1 MGVKIKQYD
10 KESVKLPKLVRL
22 KTYYN
27 VISEMWNVPENMK
40 KLNADFKR
48 INKEFY
54 RKYHNDISSK
64 ELVALY
70 YELHDTLLSCWDVT
84 LLNDIYAFLFTGLVK
99 KRMGESGNQVISGI
113 SNIES
118 IKPIRAIIRLA
129 YEKNNMDEK
138 AYKKRFDKYIRKY
151 GDRNLEE
158 LKLESKTFRSNT
170 ELLTEKILQYNE
182 DKEKL
187 RDMYNKLMKEKQN
200 TKPKTKRLKGLN
212 KVLAK
217 KAAKG
222 IANREI
228 SRLNRSRIFG
238 IVRLIFTKIGED
250 FAKKGLLK
258 EPLDIFWL
266 TVEEVFTL
274 VENDSNIKNVKVM
287 VEDRKAEYE
296 LYACLPAY
304 QRLIFA
310 EKEFDKKHL
319 SVNSHK
325 VYRNQRKLFGT
336 PCSDGIVEGEALVVT
351 DVTKVKDYKDK
362 ILITKMT
369 DPGWVFLL
377 VGAKGVISEKGSL
390 LSHTAIIS
398 RELKIPSI
406 VGVEKLLDSI
416 KTGDRIRMN
425 ANTGEIEILILKDR

>member
-1 MGVKIKQYD
+1 M
-10 KESVKLPKLVRL
+10 E
-22 KTYYN
+22 
-27 VISEMWNVPENMK
+27 

-48 INKEFY
+48 INDGFY
-54 RKYHNDISSK
+54 EKYHEDISSA
-64 ELVALY
+64 ELISLY

-84 LLNDIYAFLFTGLVK
+84 LLNDIYAFLFTGIVK

-118 IKPIRAIIRLA
+118 LKPIREMIRLA
-129 YEKNNMDEK
+129 YDKNNIDEK
-138 AYKKRFDKYIRKY
+138 EYEDRFEEYIRLY

-158 LKLESKTFRSNT
+158 LKLESKTFRSNP

-187 RDMYNKLMKEKQN
+187 ADMYNAFKQEDSN
-200 TKPKTKRLKGLN
+200 PKKIKGLN
-212 KVLAK
+212 KFFAK

-228 SRLNRSRIFG
+228 SRLNRSRIYG
-238 IVRLIFTKIGED
+238 IIRLIFTKIGDD
-250 FAKKGLLK
+250 FAKKDILEEK
-258 EPLDIFWL
+258 TDIFWL
-266 TVEEVFTL
+266 TVEEVFAL
-274 VENDSNIKNVKVM
+274 VEGTSKISNVKDIVKN
-287 VEDRKAEYE
+287 RKEEYE
-296 LYACLPAY
+296 MYSCLPAY
-304 QRLIFA
+304 QRIIFA
-310 EKEFDKKHL
+310 EKEFDKKHR

-325 VYRNQRKLFGT
+325 VFSDKCKLFGT

-351 DVTKVKDYKDK
+351 DVTNVNNYKNK
-362 ILITKMT
+362 ILVTKMT

-406 VGVEKLLDSI
+406 VGVENLLDTI
-416 KTGDRIRMN
+416 KTGDRLKMN
-425 ANTGEIEILILKDR
+425 ANTGEIEILKG